1 MIINAR
7 LLVLAVAV
15 AAAFLSSSSLRRGHD
30 GRAVLEIRDLELI
43 PVDGGA
49 AGPESVAFGAVGE
62 GPYAGVSDGRV
73 IRWLPEERRW
83 VDHSSAAT
91 PEL

>member
-1 MIINAR
+1 MTISRR
-7 LLVLAVAV
+7 LVAVAV
-15 AAAFLSSSSLRRGHD
+15 ALALPAALLSPSPLRGD
-30 GRAVLEIRDLELI
+30 VRAAVEIRDVELI

-49 AGPESVAFGAVGE
+49 AGPESVAFGVGGE

-73 IRWLPEERRW
+73 IRWLPEEGRW
-83 VDHSSAAT
+83 VEHSSAAA

>member
-7 LLVLAVAV
+7 LLALAV
-15 AAAFLSSSSLRRGHD
+15 AAAAVAAALLQSSSPGV
-30 GRAVLEIRDLELI
+30 GPTVVEINDVELI

-49 AGPESVAFGAVGE
+49 AGPESVAFGAGGE

-73 IRWLPEERRW
+73 IRWLPAERRW
-83 VDHSSAAT
+83 VEHSSAAK

>member
-1 MIINAR
+1 MTTNAR
-7 LLVLAVAV
+7 LVALAVAV
-15 AAAFLSSSSLRRGHD
+15 AITAGFLSSSPRGGD
-30 GRAVLEIRDLELI
+30 GRAVVEISGVELI

-49 AGPESVAFGAVGE
+49 AGPESVAFGAGGE

-83 VDHSSAAT
+83 LDHSSAA
-91 PEL
+91 PPDL